1 MHLQRYLALGKS
13 GQKRRTSEYIVFNS
27 VAQSYRMKLCQRI
40 ELPESIKSIFTCPAH
55 ETKWDRLEEA
65 RLAIARIIQGERE
78 IVIESEADTEAL
90 ISSLQRC
97 SSVYPDELCGHDEF
111 PDGSRVVVEAPP
123 SDLSV
128 AQQRAMVCDAVAKSV
143 GSTLAVRTRPLS
155 MNPPLDSFAKAI
167 VDPKMTAKA
176 IAASAKY
183 KRPSAEELLDRLL
196 ICLHDSLFLDKCL
209 DWTAKQVSNL
219 HSGETPQI
227 ARYFLKGLYVGDV
240 PLFRGLCAFC
250 ARLLAGPDEQIA
262 GSRAGPPID
271 RHG

>member
-55 ETKWDRLEEA
+55 ETKWERLEEA
-65 RLAIARIIQGERE
+65 RLIIARIVQGERE
-78 IVIESEADTEAL
+78 TVIESEADTEAL

-123 SDLSV
+123 SDLTV
-128 AQQRAMVCDAVAKSV
+128 AQQRAMVCDAVAKSF

-167 VDPKMTAKA
+167 VSMSVKA
-176 IAASAKY
+176 IAASAKL
-183 KRPSAEELLDRLL
+183 KRPSPEELLD
-196 ICLHDSLFLDKCL
+196 
-209 DWTAKQVSNL
+209 
-219 HSGETPQI
+219 
-227 ARYFLKGLYVGDV
+227 
-240 PLFRGLCAFC
+240 
-250 ARLLAGPDEQIA
+250 
-262 GSRAGPPID
+262 
-271 RHG
+271 

>member
-1 MHLQRYLALGKS
+1 
-13 GQKRRTSEYIVFNS
+13 
-27 VAQSYRMKLCQRI
+27 MKLCQRI

-90 ISSLQRC
+90 ISALQRC
-97 SSVYPDELCGHDEF
+97 SSVHCDELCGHEEL
-111 PDGSRVVVEAPP
+111 PDGSRIVVEPP
-123 SDLSV
+123 PVDLSV

-155 MNPPLDSFAKAI
+155 MNPPLDSFARAI

-196 ICLHDSLFLDKCL
+196 LVLYDALF
-209 DWTAKQVSNL
+209 
-219 HSGETPQI
+219 
-227 ARYFLKGLYVGDV
+227 FLTNVW
-240 PLFRGLCAFC
+240 
-250 ARLLAGPDEQIA
+250 I
-262 GSRAGPPID
+262 GPPSRFLIFTAA
-271 RHG
+271 RRRKLRAIF